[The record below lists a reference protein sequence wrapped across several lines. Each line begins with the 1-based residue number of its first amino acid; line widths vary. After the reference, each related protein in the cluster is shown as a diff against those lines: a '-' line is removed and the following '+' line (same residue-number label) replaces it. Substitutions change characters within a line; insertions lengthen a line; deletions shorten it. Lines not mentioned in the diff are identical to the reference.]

1 MVEILRSK
9 SYATKFQILLEIASG
24 GPNLQQKAIAGRLG
38 ITQQAVSEYIS
49 QLEKDSLIVSSG
61 RSRHRIT
68 NEGVNWVLKILRELR
83 NYIDT
88 VNRVINSIVVSAV
101 IAADDITRGQKVGLE
116 MKDGLM
122 YATDKTKSGA
132 QGVAVSDARKGE
144 DVAISSVE
152 GLVGLK
158 KGELRIIKVPNVQ
171 KGGSRKADLKLLK
184 KECKGRKEIGAIGIE
199 ALVCLREIGL
209 EPRYF
214 YGVTTAAIDASRHG
228 LDVAIVCTDDE
239 LPALLIKLDEEN
251 VARSTIDISI

>member
-24 GPNLQQKAIAGRLG
+24 GPNIQQKAIASRLG
-38 ITQQAVSEYIS
+38 ITQQAVSEYIG
-49 QLEKDSLIVSSG
+49 QLEKDGLIVSGG

-88 VNRVINSIVVSAV
+88 VTRVINNVVVSAV
-101 IAADDITRGQKVGLE
+101 IAADDITRGQKVILK
-116 MKDGLM
+116 MKEGLM
-122 YATDKTKSGA
+122 YATGKTESGA
-132 QGVAVSDARKGE
+132 RGIAVSDAKKGE

-158 KGELRIIKVPNVQ
+158 KGEVRIIKVPNVQ
-171 KGGSRKADLKLLK
+171 KGGARKADLKLLK
-184 KECKGRKEIGAIGIE
+184 KELKGRKEIGAIGIE
-199 ALVCLREIGL
+199 ALVCLKQIGI

-214 YGVTTAAIDASRHG
+214 YGVTAATIDASRHG
-228 LDVAIVCTDDE
+228 LNVAIVCTDDE
-239 LPALLIKLDEEN
+239 LPALLIKFDEQN
-251 VARSTIDISI
+251 VTRSTIDISL